1 MRAGSTP
8 APTSRSSSSIFSSTD
23 SEFASEF
30 VPNTASPTFCDR
42 SQRHWRTKRSGS
54 GERSALKGVTTG
66 DRTPVIRWVS
76 FMRDDYRQS
85 CVQGGRCAP
94 CPHPTL
100 KIDNARYVVTVDP
113 QRRIIQDGGVLIE
126 NGRIRQVG
134 KAAELAG
141 ARADRVIDARHLVV
155 TPGFVNGHMHISYA
169 HAVRGIFPDDVGS
182 PLPTVFKLQ
191 MAMTEEEEHATSLLG
206 IVELLKNG
214 TVCFVDPGSTKFPD
228 ACLQAYEDAGI
239 RVIMGDVRDRS
250 AGAVPAAA
258 LRTAEAVEPHGGVSE
273 EVARAAQR
281 PAARVGHAVLAWRRA
296 APTCCRRSSALAD
309 EHGTSLTLHHGSGAK
324 ARQDYQDRLQS
335 RQPDAVPRVARRA
348 RPQRRARPRARHRR
362 RRDRRMARTGTTAAM
377 CPVTAAKG
385 ARGVG
390 EHGRLPELLARGV
403 KVALGCDSPNNSN
416 HLDIVRALNM
426 AAIQYKDARQDM
438 KQIPAETALE
448 LATLTGA
455 QALGVGDEIGSLE
468 PGKKADL
475 VLFDT
480 QRPEWQAMFNPINN
494 LVYNADG
501 RSIHTVIVDGRVVV
515 DAYRQTFV
523 DEPRLYAKVQEIG
536 EKLLARTGVTLPRSR
551 WPIV

>member
-1 MRAGSTP
+1 M
-8 APTSRSSSSIFSSTD
+8 
-23 SEFASEF
+23 
-30 VPNTASPTFCDR
+30 
-42 SQRHWRTKRSGS
+42 
-54 GERSALKGVTTG
+54 
-66 DRTPVIRWVS
+66 
-76 FMRDDYRQS
+76 
-85 CVQGGRCAP
+85 
-94 CPHPTL
+94 PTL
-100 KIDNARYVVTVDP
+100 KIDHARYVLTLDP
-113 QRRIIQDGGVLIE
+113 QRRILRDGSILID
-126 NGRIRQVG
+126 NGRITRVG
-134 KAAELAG
+134 KAAELASTG
-141 ARADRVIDARHLVV
+141 ADRVIDARQMVV
-155 TPGFVNGHMHISYA
+155 TPGFVNGHMHISYG

-228 ACLQAYEDAGI
+228 ACRQAYEDAGI
-239 RVIMGDVRDRS
+239 RVILGECVTDLAAPFPLPRYET
-250 AGAVPAAA
+250 AQAVN
-258 LRTAEAVEPHGGVSE
+258 RTAAFLKSWHGRLNGRL
-273 EVARAAQR
+273 RAWAM
-281 PAARVGHAVLAWRRA
+281 PFSPETCSADLLRA
-296 APTCCRRSSALAD
+296 LKRLAD
-309 EHGTSLTLHHGSGAK
+309 EHRTSLTLHHGSGAK
-324 ARQDYQDRLQS
+324 VRQEYQARGAASPTHWLES
-335 RQPDAVPRVARRA
+335 MGVLGPNVVLAHVLGVDAAEI
-348 RPQRRARPRARHRR
+348 
-362 RRDRRMARTGTTAAM
+362 DLMARMGTTAAM

-385 ARGVG
+385 GRGVG
-390 EHGRLPELLARGV
+390 EHGRLPELLAKGV

-468 PGKKADL
+468 AGKKADL

-501 RSIHTVIVDGRVVV
+501 RSVHTVVIDGRVVV

-523 DEPRLYAKVQEIG
+523 DEPRLYARVQDIG
-536 EKLLARTGVTLPRSR
+536 ERLQARTGISFPRSR
-551 WPIV
+551 WPLS